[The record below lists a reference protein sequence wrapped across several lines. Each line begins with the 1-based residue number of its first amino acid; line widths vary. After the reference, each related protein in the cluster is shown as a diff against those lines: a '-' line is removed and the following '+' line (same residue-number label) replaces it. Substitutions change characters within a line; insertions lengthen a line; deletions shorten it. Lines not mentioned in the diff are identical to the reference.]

1 LAFIDE
7 APGDSECVNDRP
19 LTGEKGKLFWRLCG
33 LAGIEP
39 RDCIV
44 THVFDYRLPGNR
56 LKLACTA

>member
-1 LAFIDE
+1 VS
-7 APGDSECVNDRP
+7 GRP
-19 LTGEKGKLFWRLCG
+19 LTGEKAKLLRRLCG

-44 THVFDYRLPGNR
+44 IDVFDYQLPGNR